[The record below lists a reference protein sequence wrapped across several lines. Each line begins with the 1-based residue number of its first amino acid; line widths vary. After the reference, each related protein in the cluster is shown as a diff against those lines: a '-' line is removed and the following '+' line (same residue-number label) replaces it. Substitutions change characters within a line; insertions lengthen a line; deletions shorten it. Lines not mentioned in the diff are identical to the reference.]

1 MIVKRLS
8 TLVVYVFALGGAL
21 LLLCA
26 CAEGQRPRATATK
39 VLPSATPAIPT
50 AEPLSGPLPSIAPT
64 GQPAA
69 SPTPATAP
77 GPSAADLAIQI
88 EGPAQIVPGETTL
101 YTLTIRNH
109 GPDPATGLVLT
120 DLLPGGLTPRWIRP
134 TPPMCER
141 EGRHVGCDL
150 GDLQGGDTATIGLDL
165 SAGGSETVVTGTQPA
180 GVRLELS
187 VPTCTIVQ
195 DAAQPGVTCH
205 LARLAPGAEARV
217 EVGLDADAPPG
228 DALHTVTVAANETD
242 PNPED
247 NRATRTVTAGAPD
260 GTPAAPEP
268 GVTPAIST
276 TVDLVIQADG
286 PSRIIAEQP
295 FTYTYTIT
303 NRGAAVASGMW
314 FEDTLPPDLTL
325 VAYAPAP
332 PSCEQQGD
340 TFTCALHNLAGGQV
354 VTFTLVI
361 TGHAGQPASI
371 DLDPLLPG
379 WPICYVI
386 KERTWLH
393 IVQCTLGDLQPGQAI
408 QVQLVL
414 NAIGVQ
420 QRTTV
425 NAASVSAREVD
436 LNPADNTITTT
447 MTVQAP
453 VEP

>member
-1 MIVKRLS
+1 MVVKRRS
-8 TLVVYVFALGGAL
+8 RFIAYAFALGGAL

-120 DLLPGGLTPRWIRP
+120 DVLPGGVTPRWIRP
-134 TPPMCER
+134 AQPLCQR
-141 EGRHVGCDL
+141 EGRQVSCDL

-165 SAGGSETVVTGTQPA
+165 SIGGSETIISGTQQA
-180 GVRLELS
+180 GVRVELS
-187 VPTCTIVQ
+187 VPTCTIHQ
-195 DAAQPGVTCH
+195 DAAQPGVTCR
-205 LARLAPGAEARV
+205 LARLEPGAEARV
-217 EVGLDADAPPG
+217 QVGLDIDAPPG
-228 DALHTVTVAANETD
+228 DTLHTATVVANETD
-242 PNPED
+242 ANPED
-247 NRATRTVTAGAPD
+247 NRATFTVTAGAPD
-260 GTPAAPEP
+260 GTSAAQGP
-268 GVTPAIST
+268 GITPAVST
-276 TVDLVIQADG
+276 TVDLVMQADG
-286 PSRIIAEQP
+286 PSRLVAEQP

-303 NRGAAVASGMW
+303 NRGAAVASGVW

-325 VAYAPAP
+325 VTYAPAP
-332 PSCEQQGD
+332 PPCEQQGD
-340 TFTCALHNLAGGQV
+340 TFTCALHDLAGGEV

-361 TGHAGQPASI
+361 TGQAGQPASI

-379 WPICYVI
+379 WPTCYVI

-393 IVQCTLGDLQPGQAI
+393 IVQCVLGELQPGQAI

-420 QRTTV
+420 ERTTA
-425 NAASVSAREVD
+425 NAASVGAREVD

-447 MTVQAP
+447 LTVQAP